1 MQSTAPFSN
10 LGRRRRAALRLA
22 VLATATG
29 AAVALGAALDAGA
42 ATKAAAANAPP
53 APTLIDSDQFLAREL
68 PATPPAKRPVSKRVA
83 DLLAQM
89 TLREKVGQMT
99 QLTLQMVVS
108 GRDQDVHVDSEKIRR
123 AVVDYGVGSIL
134 NCYDQALPVERW
146 RELLRDM
153 QAAAA
158 QTRLKVPVLYGI
170 DTIHG
175 ANYVKGATLFPQPIG
190 MAATWNP
197 QLMLEGS
204 QWAAAETRAAAL
216 PWNFSPVLD
225 IGRQPLW
232 PRLYETFGEDSYLAS
247 VMGVATVRG
256 YQGNGKGERDLAGPG
271 VVAATMK
278 HYIGYSGPTTGHD
291 RTPALIPEITLREH
305 YLPSFAAATR
315 AGAVSVMVNSG
326 EVNGVPGHANRYLLE
341 DVLRGELSFD
351 GLIVS
356 DWEDIKKMV
365 NIHRTAKDEKE
376 ATRQAVLAGID
387 MSMVPLDLSFA
398 DLLVQLVEEGAVPM
412 SRIDEAVTRVLVLKE
427 RLGLFED
434 PMLGVAS
441 KVKAG
446 GAEARAS
453 ALAAARES
461 IVLLA
466 NGKGVLP
473 LGSGATKP
481 RVLVTG
487 PTADSRQA
495 LNNGWSIVWQGNRE
509 DLYPTDVPTVRG
521 ALVEKLGA
529 DHVVYVEGSKYDAE
543 VDVAAAAAAAAKDVD
558 VAIVCLGELAYAE
571 TPGNIDD
578 LALPEAQLR
587 LARAVAEAGKPVV
600 LVLIEGRPRV
610 VRPIVDL
617 ASAVVLALNPGQEG
631 GRAIADVLLG
641 DVNPSGRLPITYP
654 RYAHALRTYDHK
666 AFEEQDTTFGLTA
679 YQPQF
684 DFGAGLSY
692 TKFAYSALTVDPK
705 SIAPDGAVQV
715 KVTVTNTGPRA
726 GAEVVQLY
734 VSDLVASVT
743 PPVKRLRRFAK
754 VWLQPGESRE
764 LQFRLRRDDLSFVGA
779 DLRSTVEPGDFAV
792 TVGGLRETFTLP
804 EKPE

>member
-1 MQSTAPFSN
+1 
-10 LGRRRRAALRLA
+10 
-22 VLATATG
+22 
-29 AAVALGAALDAGA
+29 
-42 ATKAAAANAPP
+42 
-53 APTLIDSDQFLAREL
+53 
-68 PATPPAKRPVSKRVA
+68 
-83 DLLAQM
+83 
-89 TLREKVGQMT
+89 
-99 QLTLQMVVS
+99 
-108 GRDQDVHVDSEKIRR
+108 
-123 AVVDYGVGSIL
+123 
-134 NCYDQALPVERW
+134 
-146 RELLRDM
+146 
-153 QAAAA
+153 
-158 QTRLKVPVLYGI
+158 
-170 DTIHG
+170 
-175 ANYVKGATLFPQPIG
+175 
-190 MAATWNP
+190 
-197 QLMLEGS
+197 
-204 QWAAAETRAAAL
+204 
-216 PWNFSPVLD
+216 
-225 IGRQPLW
+225 
-232 PRLYETFGEDSYLAS
+232 
-247 VMGVATVRG
+247 
-256 YQGNGKGERDLAGPG
+256 
-271 VVAATMK
+271 MK

-291 RTPALIPEITLREH
+291 RTPALIPDITLREH
-305 YLPSFAAATR
+305 YLPPFVAATR

-326 EVNGVPGHANRYLLE
+326 EVNGVPGHVNRYLLE
-341 DVLRGELSFD
+341 DVLRGELGFD

-412 SRIDEAVTRVLVLKE
+412 ARIDEAVTRVLVLKE

-434 PMLGVAS
+434 PLLGIAA
-441 KVKAG
+441 KVKVG

-473 LGSGATKP
+473 LAGGGTAKP

-509 DLYPTDVPTVRG
+509 ELYPTDVPTVRG
-521 ALVEKLGA
+521 ALAERLGA
-529 DHVVYVEGSKYDAE
+529 DRVVYVEGAKYDAE
-543 VDVAAAAAAAAKDVD
+543 VDIAAAAAAAKDVD

-617 ASAVVLALNPGQEG
+617 AAAVVLALNPGQEG

-666 AFEEQDTTFGLTA
+666 AFEEQDTSFGLTA

-692 TKFAYSALTVDPK
+692 TTFTYGGLVVEPK
-705 SIAPDGAVQV
+705 STTPDGTVQV
-715 KVTVTNTGPRA
+715 KVTVTNSGARA

-764 LQFRLRRDDLSFVGA
+764 LSFQLGRDDLSFIGA
-779 DLRSTVEPGDFAV
+779 DLRPTVEPGDFAV
-792 TVGGLRETFTLP
+792 TVGGLRETFTLAAAP
-804 EKPE
+804 GTAK

>member
-1 MQSTAPFSN
+1 
-10 LGRRRRAALRLA
+10 
-22 VLATATG
+22 VATAIG
-29 AAVALGAALDAGA
+29 AIAVAGSASGR
-42 ATKAAAANAPP
+42 AAAAPPPPPSAPNP
-53 APTLIDSDQFLAREL
+53 VQSDQFLARIL
-68 PATPPAKRPVSKRVA
+68 PATPPARRPVSARVSS
-83 DLLAQM
+83 LLAQM

-99 QLTLQMVVS
+99 QLTMQTVVA
-108 GRDQDVHVDSEKIRR
+108 GKDQDVAIDPVKLRR

-134 NCYDQALPVERW
+134 NVYDQAIPVARW
-146 RELLRDM
+146 HQLLRDI

-158 QTRLKVPVLYGI
+158 QTRLAVPVLYGI
-170 DTIHG
+170 DSIHG
-175 ANYVKGATLFPQPIG
+175 ANYVKDATLFPQPLA

-197 QLMLEGS
+197 ELMLAGS
-204 QWAAAETRAAAL
+204 RFAAAETRAAGL

-232 PRLYETFGEDSYLAS
+232 PRLYETFGEDSYLAA

-256 YQGNGKGERDLAGPG
+256 YQGEGKGERDLASPG

-278 HYIGYSGPTTGHD
+278 HYIGYSAPTTGHD

-305 YLPSFAAATR
+305 FLPSFAAAVR
-315 AGAVSVMVNSG
+315 AGAASVMVNSG
-326 EVNGVPGHANRYLLE
+326 EVNGVPGHLNRVLLE
-341 DVLRGELSFD
+341 DVLRGELGFD
-351 GLIVS
+351 GLVVS
-356 DWEDIKKMV
+356 DWEDIKKLV
-365 NIHRTAKDEKE
+365 TIHRVAADEKE

-387 MSMVPLDLSFA
+387 MSMVPLELSFA

-412 SRIDEAVTRVLVLKE
+412 ARIDEAVTRVLVLKE

-434 PMLGVAS
+434 PLLGVAANAE
-441 KVKAG
+441 VG
-446 GAEARAS
+446 GAEARAA
-453 ALAAARES
+453 ALQAARES

-473 LGSGATKP
+473 LGATAKP

-487 PTADSRQA
+487 PTADSRAA

-521 ALVEKLGA
+521 ALVERLGA
-529 DHVVYVEGSKYDAE
+529 DRVTFVPGSGFDAE
-543 VDVAAAAAAAAKDVD
+543 VDVAAAAAAAKQAD
-558 VAIVCLGELAYAE
+558 VAIVCLGEPAYAE

-587 LARAVAEAGKPVV
+587 LARAVAETGTPMV
-600 LVLIEGRPRV
+600 LVLVEGRPRV

-617 ASAVVLALNPGQEG
+617 AAAVVLALNPGQEG
-631 GRAIADVLLG
+631 GRALAEVLLG
-641 DVNPSGRLPITYP
+641 EVNPSGRLPITYP

-666 AFEEQDTTFGLTA
+666 AFEEQDTSFGLTA

-692 TKFAYSALTVDPK
+692 TTFEYSGLAVEPK
-705 SIAPDGAVQV
+705 SIAPDGEVGV
-715 KVTVTNTGPRA
+715 RVTVRNSGARA

-764 LQFRLRRDDLSFVGA
+764 LTFRLGRDAFSFIGA
-779 DLRSTVEPGDFAV
+779 DLRPTVEPGELAV
-792 TVGGLRETFTLP
+792 SVGGLRAAFSLAAP
-804 EKPE
+804 